1 MMFRLLLL
9 LFVIVPLIELY
20 VLIEVGRGIGGIA
33 TILLCVFTAL
43 LGGLLIRLQGL
54 MTLLSAQ
61 RELASGG
68 LPAEHVLH
76 GLMLGI
82 AGLLLFTPGF
92 ITDALGF
99 LLLIPAVRHLLILR
113 FVVSPV
119 MRSRQH
125 DGIIDVEVIPHDDK
139 KIR

>member
-9 LFVIVPLIELY
+9 LFVIIPLIELY
-20 VLIEVGRGIGGIA
+20 VLIEVGRGIGGLT

-43 LGGLLIRLQGL
+43 LGGILIRLQGL

-61 RELASGG
+61 RELANGG

-76 GLMLGI
+76 GLMLGM

-92 ITDALGF
+92 ITDAIGF
-99 LLLIPAVRHLLILR
+99 LLLIPAVRRLLIMR
-113 FVVSPV
+113 FAVSPV
-119 MRSRQH
+119 MHTQQD
-125 DGIIDVEVIPHDDK
+125 DGIIDVEVISHDNK
-139 KIR
+139 KIH